1 MACSSNFIVQL
12 YKTFRDSKYIYFLLE
27 PCLGGDLWNLLRR
40 QRRKCFGTD
49 EAKFYAGKDE
59 NCYSF
64 GIIILTAT
72 PCNFLTTTDLLKS
85 IKE

>member
-49 EAKFYAGKDE
+49 EAKFYAGKHK
-59 NCYSF
+59 NF
-64 GIIILTAT
+64 GIFDRFLSLT
-72 PCNFLTTTDLLKS
+72 PCNIFQQRPV
-85 IKE
+85 